1 MYKTPNKTLSCLV
14 LSICAA
20 MKWGGALRDDTKNS
34 CADYYEGCGFQ
45 TVYYGI
51 GYINLDVEGII
62 FQETVSDQLV
72 DNFSLV

>member
-1 MYKTPNKTLSCLV
+1 
-14 LSICAA
+14 

-34 CADYYEGCGFQ
+34 CVADYYEGCGFQ

-72 DNFSLV
+72 DNLSLV

>member
-1 MYKTPNKTLSCLV
+1 
-14 LSICAA
+14 

-34 CADYYEGCGFQ
+34 CVADYYEGCGFQ

-72 DNFSLV
+72 DNLSLVYENGELLIKNAKESSNLA